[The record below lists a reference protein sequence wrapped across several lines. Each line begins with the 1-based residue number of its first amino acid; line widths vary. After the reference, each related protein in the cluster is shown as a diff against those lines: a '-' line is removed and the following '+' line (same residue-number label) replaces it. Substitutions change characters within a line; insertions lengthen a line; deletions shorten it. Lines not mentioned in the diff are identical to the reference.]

1 MPSEFGTVSKV
12 CVDKPKQTDS
22 QVSTL
27 ETLNLYILSNNKSGQ
42 LDYASDIL
50 KQNLRTY
57 LSQFKM
63 IGDSIEIRDAYVI
76 NISIEFEIIV
86 LPNFN
91 NNNVLSLCIT
101 SLQDYFNIDNW
112 QLNQPI
118 LLRDLY
124 IRLDQIE
131 GVQTVKNVKIYNKAG
146 TTTGYSQYAY
156 DIDGATQNQIIYP
169 SLDPSIFEV
178 RYPNKDIK
186 GKVVP
191 L

>member
-1 MPSEFGTVSKV
+1 MYV
-12 CVDKPKQTDS
+12 
-22 QVSTL
+22 
-27 ETLNLYILSNNKSGQ
+27 LSNNKSGQ
-42 LDYASDIL
+42 LDYASTIV

-63 IGDSIEIRDAYVI
+63 IGDSIEIRDAYII
-76 NISIEFEIIV
+76 NIAVEFEIII

-91 NNNVLSLCIT
+91 NNDILSSCIT

-124 IRLDQIE
+124 IRLDQVE
-131 GVQTVKNVKIYNKAG
+131 GVQTVKKVKILNKAG
-146 TTTGYSQYAY
+146 TTLGYSQYAY
-156 DIDGATQNQIIYP
+156 DIDGATQNQTIYP
-169 SLDPSIFEV
+169 SLDPSVFEV